1 MTETCRVVQS
11 HNPGQQVTNYLVSTS
26 RARVW
31 RRPEDHPLLK
41 HTDTAHPA
49 LRGKLEEDTF
59 PPRVAEGLPKILSEN
74 SEDARTWYYFSPL
87 LNDEPQRTRVLTLLL
102 RQSFAYALPPQAF
115 KEIPRA
121 RLEFWPKLP
130 PPPSRLH
137 REGESEPDLLIKLGE
152 SAVVLVEA
160 KCMSGVSEFTT
171 YDRKRDQVIRLLDV
185 GSWYARQEGYD
196 CSCLLVLQYGHV
208 QINAEKI
215 INRYA
220 GNPEAIRKA
229 LPYREELSD
238 DDFAHLS
245 RGLAFV
251 RWPDPMA

>member
-1 MTETCRVVQS
+1 MTETNRVVQS
-11 HNPGQQVTNYLVSTS
+11 PNPGQQVSNFVVSGS
-26 RARVW
+26 KARVW

-41 HTDTAHPA
+41 HTDTAHAA
-49 LRGKLEEDTF
+49 LREKLEEDRF

-115 KEIPRA
+115 KEIPHA

-130 PPPSRLH
+130 PPPTRPQK
-137 REGESEPDLLIKLGE
+137 EGESEPDLLIKLGD

-160 KCMSGVSEFTT
+160 KCLSGVSEFTT

-196 CSCLLVLQYGHV
+196 CSCLLVLQYGNV

-215 INRYA
+215 ISRYA

-229 LPYREELSD
+229 LPYRDDLSED
-238 DDFAHLS
+238 DISQLAD
-245 RGLAFV
+245 GLAFA
-251 RWPDPMA
+251 RWPEPLF